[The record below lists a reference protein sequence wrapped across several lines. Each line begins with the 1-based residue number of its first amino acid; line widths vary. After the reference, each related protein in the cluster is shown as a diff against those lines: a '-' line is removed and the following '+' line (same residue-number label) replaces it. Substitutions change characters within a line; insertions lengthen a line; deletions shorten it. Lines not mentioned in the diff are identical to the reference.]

1 MILVQ
6 PDDFDPQLLD
16 SKTPL
21 HFYEETVSV
30 SEKTIDSKRNILL
43 VNWNEDTHL
52 ILRDLKE
59 YLAPGSSVDIAL
71 SSDKLSNIDEV
82 AIKKQLNI
90 VRDFIVEDDFTQDF
104 FRKVGLDKYNSIV
117 LLSDNII
124 PDINMSNLSDAKS
137 MITLL
142 QIRLVL
148 KELNKNNIP
157 VVSQIQNP
165 KNKDLM
171 DTKNSYTDVII
182 SNKLI
187 GNYTCMLAEN
197 PRLQKVFNEILQ
209 PDGSE
214 FYIRDIEDY
223 ILPDSAINFY
233 TLVKSGVKRND
244 LILGY
249 KIESEE
255 SEENHGIYIN
265 PKKSKEIKFSKG
277 DKVIVLAEN

>member
-1 MILVQ
+1 
-6 PDDFDPQLLD
+6 
-16 SKTPL
+16 
-21 HFYEETVSV
+21 
-30 SEKTIDSKRNILL
+30 
-43 VNWNEDTHL
+43 
-52 ILRDLKE
+52 
-59 YLAPGSSVDIAL
+59 
-71 SSDKLSNIDEV
+71 
-82 AIKKQLNI
+82 
-90 VRDFIVEDDFTQDF
+90 
-104 FRKVGLDKYNSIV
+104 
-117 LLSDNII
+117 
-124 PDINMSNLSDAKS
+124 
-137 MITLL
+137 
-142 QIRLVL
+142 
-148 KELNKNNIP
+148 
-157 VVSQIQNP
+157 
-165 KNKDLM
+165 M

>member
-1 MILVQ
+1 
-6 PDDFDPQLLD
+6 
-16 SKTPL
+16 
-21 HFYEETVSV
+21 
-30 SEKTIDSKRNILL
+30 
-43 VNWNEDTHL
+43 
-52 ILRDLKE
+52 
-59 YLAPGSSVDIAL
+59 
-71 SSDKLSNIDEV
+71 
-82 AIKKQLNI
+82 
-90 VRDFIVEDDFTQDF
+90 
-104 FRKVGLDKYNSIV
+104 
-117 LLSDNII
+117 
-124 PDINMSNLSDAKS
+124 MSNLSDAKS

-223 ILPDSAINFY
+223 ILHHLP
-233 TLVKSGVKRND
+233 V
-244 LILGY
+244 
-249 KIESEE
+249 
-255 SEENHGIYIN
+255 H
-265 PKKSKEIKFSKG
+265 PKLK
-277 DKVIVLAEN
+277 